1 MNKFNYFFYRKYKQ
15 VKNVIRWI
23 PVIWNNFDFDY
34 RYALEAF
41 KFQLNNI
48 ADHMGS
54 DKAMTMSAGD
64 RAQKIRTITKLMD
77 KVYDEDYALDF
88 FDEIERLYGPREM
101 NWEDIEYKEDYS
113 SYQGFI
119 YEREY
124 TQEQLKEI
132 SEHESRLIEE
142 GRIKQEKA
150 HKLLWKLMEH
160 NIRGF
165 WD

>member
-1 MNKFNYFFYRKYKQ
+1 MNKFTYFFYRKYKQ

-48 ADHMGS
+48 ADHMES
-54 DKAMTMSAGD
+54 DKAVTMSAAD

-77 KVYDEDYALDF
+77 KVYDEEYATDYIDK
-88 FDEIERLYGPREM
+88 IEELYGPREI
-101 NWEDIEYKEDYS
+101 NWEDDDEKEGYVR
-113 SYQGFI
+113 YEGYI

-124 TQEQLKEI
+124 TPEQLKAI
-132 SEHESRLIEE
+132 KEHETKLHKE
-142 GRIKQEKA
+142 GRAKQEKA

>member
-1 MNKFNYFFYRKYKQ
+1 MNNFTYFFKRKYRQ
-15 VKNVIRWI
+15 IKNVIRWI

-48 ADHMGS
+48 ATHMES
-54 DKAMTMSAGD
+54 DKAVTMTAAQ

-77 KVYDEDYALDF
+77 KVYDEDYALEY

-101 NWEDIEYKEDYS
+101 NWEDDDTREGYS
-113 SYQGFI
+113 TYQEFI

-124 TQEQLKEI
+124 TQEQLKAI
-132 SEHESRLIEE
+132 SKHESRLHKESQA
-142 GRIKQEKA
+142 KQEKA